1 MGELKTIDMTAK
13 LSNFSVINKDFT
25 RCRCNVFY
33 TGRNRNYSD
42 ITKEALQKFI
52 DRKGY
57 ANVPVVA
64 HLYKGDDG
72 KLRVGGHDSKIIL
85 SEEGIEF
92 INECVP
98 FGVIPEDC
106 NPSMDLITEK
116 SGEQKEY
123 FSVDII
129 LWTHR
134 YPIMDAAFS
143 EEIYFNQ
150 SMEISL
156 ETFYEDNDGY
166 TVIDDFTMSAL
177 CLLNKSMNREDNVEP
192 AFESSMVKKFSINE
206 EQFKKNFE
214 LMLEELKSYD
224 TGNTPVQDKNDT
236 NKEGEI
242 NMDLT
247 KFASLIS
254 DIKYGDD
261 CVKYSLLTAN
271 EENIVVVDREDYK
284 LYSVGYA
291 VSEDNVIIN
300 WDTKKEVD
308 ITYTDKSEDKE
319 VSAFTSII
327 NDLKTEI
334 EANAKKASDADF
346 EVKIQAISEDAE
358 KKLDEFKANYEDLS
372 KSYAVAKDKLDKFE
386 AVEAER
392 AKETHKAEVNAELA
406 KFEEKIG
413 KSPEFI
419 YYKAKLDVENAD
431 VNTVNRD
438 LTLMTGDIL
447 MSKKD
452 SKKSFSYTPITS
464 GIREFAA
471 DNVSDRYGNLL
482 DNWKN

>member
-1 MGELKTIDMTAK
+1 MGELKSIDMTAK

-33 TGRNRNYSD
+33 TGRNRNYSE

-116 SGEQKEY
+116 SGEQREY

-134 YPIMDAAFS
+134 YPIMDAAFG

-150 SMEISL
+150 SMEICL
-156 ETFYEDNDGY
+156 ESCFVDNDGY
-166 TVIDDFTMSAL
+166 TVIDDFSMSAL

-214 LMLEELKSYD
+214 LMLKELKSYD

-271 EENIVVVDREDYK
+271 EENIIVVDREDCK
-284 LYSVGYA
+284 VYSVGYA
-291 VSEDNVIIN
+291 MSDDNVVIN

-308 ITYTDKSEDKE
+308 VTFTEKSESDE
-319 VSAFTSII
+319 VSAFTRVI
-327 NDLKTEI
+327 NDIKEDV
-334 EANAKKASDADF
+334 KKVSDAEF
-346 EVKIQAISEDAE
+346 EAKIKTISEDAE
-358 KKLDEFKANYEDLS
+358 KKLDEFKANYEDLT
-372 KSYAVAKDKLDKFE
+372 KSYAVAKEKLDKFE
-386 AVEAER
+386 AIELEKQKQNHIAEI
-392 AKETHKAEVNAELA
+392 NAILD
-406 KFEEKIG
+406 KFDAKIG

-419 YYKAKLDVENAD
+419 YYKAKLDVEKAD
-431 VNTVNRD
+431 AETVDKD
-438 LTLMTGDIL
+438 LTLMTGNIL
-447 MSKKD
+447 MNKKD
-452 SKKSFSYTPITS
+452 NTKSFSYSPAIS
-464 GIREFAA
+464 GIREYGTST
-471 DNVSDRYGNLL
+471 NVFDRYGNLFN
-482 DNWKN
+482 DWQNN

>member
-1 MGELKTIDMTAK
+1 MGKLKTIEMTAK

-52 DRKGY
+52 NRKGY

-106 NPSMDLITEK
+106 NPSMDLIIEK
-116 SGEQKEY
+116 SGEQREY

-143 EEIYFNQ
+143 DEIYFNQ
-150 SMEISL
+150 SMEITL
-156 ETFYEDNDGY
+156 ETFYEDDDGY

-214 LMLEELKSYD
+214 LMLEELKSY
-224 TGNTPVQDKNDT
+224 G
-236 NKEGEI
+236 
-242 NMDLT
+242 
-247 KFASLIS
+247 S
-254 DIKYGDD
+254 DIKSIQNKENYKKEEDTNMDKEKILNALSAVTYENTLNETVSRYGLIDM
-261 CVKYSLLTAN
+261 SET
-271 EENIVVVDREDYK
+271 
-284 LYSVGYA
+284 A
-291 VSEDNVIIN
+291 VSIIDRQDNKAYSINFVETDGEIVFDFDNAVECSFTTKEKVED
-300 WDTKKEVD
+300 DFD
-308 ITYTDKSEDKE
+308 Y
-319 VSAFTSII
+319 AA
-327 NDLKTEI
+327 EI
-334 EANAKKASDADF
+334 ETAKAVKDNEFSAKIAEAMQKEMDKFNAQV
-346 EVKIQAISEDAE
+346 EE
-358 KKLDEFKANYEDLS
+358 LS
-372 KSYAVAKDKLDKFE
+372 KSYDELKKQYDLNAEKLAQYE
-386 AVEAER
+386 AADAQRKAEQHEAEVEALYEKYAKKIGRVPEFLCYR
-392 AKETHKAEVNAELA
+392 ANRANIEKDTETIEAELTVIA
-406 KFEEKIG
+406 G
-413 KSPEFI
+413 KAAMNKSQ
-419 YYKAKLDVENAD
+419 
-431 VNTVNRD
+431 
-438 LTLMTGDIL
+438 
-447 MSKKD
+447 
-452 SKKSFSYTPITS
+452 SFSYTPTVS
-464 GIREFAA
+464 GVKEFEERDALA
-471 DNVSDRYGNLL
+471 YTDRYGNLFA
-482 DNWKN
+482 KFTK